1 MPYDSCVSTIELWLK
16 TLITSFTNQIN
27 SFRNMGIVKLLMLVM
42 MPKCSP
48 VRCTTLTLEQPVPEN
63 RKVQKTPSKGG
74 PVWSRPNTLRRL
86 SQKAFFTTLECWRGI
101 SYTYLF
107 WGCWGLFIV
116 VRSCLIFL
124 QSKPHRLAEQASQT
138 CWASPSGLL
147 DKPPMLVEQVSWNV
161 MGKSGP
167 SP

>member
-1 MPYDSCVSTIELWLK
+1 MFWDMQKPNFFSNVIFNAPLIYEVMIMLYIRWVACSCQKNFLHWL
-16 TLITSFTNQIN
+16 L
-27 SFRNMGIVKLLMLVM
+27 M

-48 VRCTTLTLEQPVPEN
+48 VRCTALTLEQPVLEN
-63 RKVQKTPSKGG
+63 REVQKTPSKGG

-124 QSKPHRLAEQASQT
+124 QSKPHRLAEQAPQA
-138 CWASPSGLL
+138 CWTSLPCL
-147 DKPPMLVEQVSWNV
+147 
-161 MGKSGP
+161 
-167 SP
+167 